1 METVAGV
8 EGRMD
13 RERKERGID
22 AVSRLAN
29 VSKATVSKAMNN
41 CGSMEQGVKNAVLE
55 AARKLQYEPA
65 QKERLRRAEAV
76 IGVVMPAKPKYFW
89 GEVIRGVRAADREA
103 GDVGMVLSL
112 FSDLSSERD
121 ALYCMDYMEDLR
133 PDMLIVVPPP
143 FFSVQERLRGLTEKL
158 PVVSLVE
165 TGAFPELF
173 YVGANYYKD
182 GMRLARAGAG
192 AVRRGPGIVHVH
204 GLDMP
209 MARTRDE
216 SFRREL
222 GSLVPEA
229 RWLGSVDMGLLASTV
244 AAAQLARTLSER
256 FGGAFG
262 TVYVSQGDVPQVC
275 LALQKMRRLSSV
287 AVLGYEN
294 PEKNAAYL
302 ENGTIAALVEQDAY
316 RQGYLCMRAA
326 LDYWRTGAPPENRRL
341 FVPSALVTGSR
352 PGREG

>member
-1 METVAGV
+1 MS
-8 EGRMD
+8 
-13 RERKERGID
+13 RERKEKGID

-55 AARKLQYEPA
+55 AARRLQYEPA
-65 QKERLRRAEAV
+65 QKERLRRTEAV

-89 GEVIRGVRAADREA
+89 GEVVNGVRAAGRETA
-103 GDVGMVLSL
+103 EVEMVLSL
-112 FSDLSSERD
+112 FSDLNSERD
-121 ALYCMDYMEDLR
+121 ALYCMDYIEDLR
-133 PDMLIVVPPP
+133 PDLLIVVPPP
-143 FFSVQERLRGLTEKL
+143 FSSVQERLRRLAEKL

-165 TGAFPELF
+165 TGEFPGLF
-173 YVGANYYKD
+173 HVGANYYKD
-182 GMRLARAGAG
+182 GIRLARAGAE

-204 GLDMP
+204 GLSMP
-209 MARTRDE
+209 MVRTRNE

-222 GSLVPEA
+222 NSLVPQA
-229 RWLGSVDMGLLASTV
+229 RWLGSVDMGMLASTV

-256 FGGAFG
+256 FGDSFG

-275 LALQKMRRLSSV
+275 LALQKMRRLPGV

-302 ENGTIAALVEQDAY
+302 ADGTIAALVKQDTY

-326 LDYWRTGAPPENRRL
+326 LDYWRKGTLPDNRRL
-341 FVPSALVTGSR
+341 FVPSALVTGKGWG
-352 PGREG
+352 PGR

>member
-65 QKERLRRAEAV
+65 RKERLRRAEAV

-173 YVGANYYKD
+173 YVGANY
-182 GMRLARAGAG
+182 
-192 AVRRGPGIVHVH
+192 
-204 GLDMP
+204 
-209 MARTRDE
+209 
-216 SFRREL
+216 
-222 GSLVPEA
+222 
-229 RWLGSVDMGLLASTV
+229 
-244 AAAQLARTLSER
+244 
-256 FGGAFG
+256 
-262 TVYVSQGDVPQVC
+262 
-275 LALQKMRRLSSV
+275 
-287 AVLGYEN
+287 
-294 PEKNAAYL
+294 
-302 ENGTIAALVEQDAY
+302 
-316 RQGYLCMRAA
+316 
-326 LDYWRTGAPPENRRL
+326 
-341 FVPSALVTGSR
+341 
-352 PGREG
+352 

>member
-1 METVAGV
+1 
-8 EGRMD
+8 MD

-65 QKERLRRAEAV
+65 RKERLRRAEAV

-143 FFSVQERLRGLTEKL
+143 RWKPAAPCPRCPASGPPAPGCPTPGGSSR
-158 PVVSLVE
+158 
-165 TGAFPELF
+165 
-173 YVGANYYKD
+173 
-182 GMRLARAGAG
+182 RASG
-192 AVRRGPGIVHVH
+192 
-204 GLDMP
+204 
-209 MARTRDE
+209 
-216 SFRREL
+216 
-222 GSLVPEA
+222 
-229 RWLGSVDMGLLASTV
+229 
-244 AAAQLARTLSER
+244 
-256 FGGAFG
+256 
-262 TVYVSQGDVPQVC
+262 
-275 LALQKMRRLSSV
+275 
-287 AVLGYEN
+287 
-294 PEKNAAYL
+294 
-302 ENGTIAALVEQDAY
+302 
-316 RQGYLCMRAA
+316 
-326 LDYWRTGAPPENRRL
+326 
-341 FVPSALVTGSR
+341 PSAY
-352 PGREG
+352 PGRAHVQCRAPAGPPRPPRAPTACHPYNNLRLHRTAPGTPRFQQG